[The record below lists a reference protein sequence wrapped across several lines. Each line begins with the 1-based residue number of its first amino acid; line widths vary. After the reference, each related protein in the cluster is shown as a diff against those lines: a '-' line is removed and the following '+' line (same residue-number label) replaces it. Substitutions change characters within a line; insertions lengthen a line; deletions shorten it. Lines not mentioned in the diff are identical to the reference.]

1 MAPLVP
7 DEFDSS
13 SSSSDGG
20 EEIVSFGGHETQAWR
35 SRKRT
40 YGLVSQEVGSL
51 HRGSRK
57 RLLDENLSLLRS
69 LTNSCAIR
77 KNCIILDALKYI
89 EELKRRVNELNR
101 DLVAELEVQP
111 GENAGRGDLDI
122 DSVPA
127 LPTHQ
132 VTVANEER
140 TRGLQIHVAC
150 QKWPG
155 LLVAILEAVEVLGLN
170 VLQAR
175 VSCKDYFMFDALS
188 GEDKQGRTMDPNL
201 VKATLL
207 QVIDKM
213 NPENGACS
221 PSSDVTE

>member
-40 YGLVSQEVGSL
+40 YGLVSQEVGNL

-127 LPTHQ
+127 LPT

-221 PSSDVTE
+221 SSSDVTE

>member
-1 MAPLVP
+1 MAPLSP
-7 DEFDSS
+7 DEFHSS

-20 EEIVSFGGHETQAWR
+20 EEIVSFRGRESQAWR

-40 YGLVSQEVGSL
+40 YGLVSQDVGSL
-51 HRGSRK
+51 HRGCRK

-69 LTNSCAIR
+69 ITNSCAIR
-77 KNCIILDALKYI
+77 KNSIILDAFKYI
-89 EELKRRVNELNR
+89 EELKRRVDELNR
-101 DLVAELEVQP
+101 DLVTELQARQ
-111 GENAGRGDLDI
+111 GENFGRGADSDL

-127 LPTHQ
+127 LPT
-132 VTVANEER
+132 VTVASEER

-155 LLVAILEAVEVLGLN
+155 LLVAILEALEALGLN

-201 VKATLL
+201 VKTTLL
-207 QVIDKM
+207 QVIDKI
-213 NPENGACS
+213 NPQKAACS

>member
-1 MAPLVP
+1 MAPLVS

-20 EEIVSFGGHETQAWR
+20 EEIVSFRGHEAQAWR

-51 HRGSRK
+51 HRGNRK

-127 LPTHQ
+127 LPM